1 MHVFLIAASMIISLF
16 GFAGGGGSSS
26 GGSSSSSS
34 GSSSSSSGGG
44 GSSWSSSHSSSR
56 NRKLNKKDAKTEEMI
71 ETLSDLAVIIILAIY
86 FIYAKKEMKK
96 RNIPGKTP
104 LSHTD
109 VASMSAAL
117 EMVDHNDTEQEKFLH
132 EEAKK
137 IFVDYQNDWSTF
149 NYDAIQ
155 NYTTDKYFQHACLM
169 LELLKTMNRKNVVS
183 DLVVLKTCLL
193 TAVDNASSLPMKV
206 RVLFKFSGTDGLV
219 EYNTGNALH
228 SDKVFNAGEI
238 WNFFYDGKSLKLDSI
253 SQLSESYSHLMESI
267 EKFAEENRLFYSP
280 DWGRLALPI
289 EGLIFNKST
298 FVTAD
303 INNHVIGMWDDCL
316 IQMYTYSAKPGD
328 ADSYYLVGQINTHKT
343 YKGVLILTRKKKSDL
358 KKPHAYN
365 EFKMEWEDFNKR
377 FGVYASSE
385 DALTAFELLN
395 PAFMEMLYDK
405 ELPYNLEVIGNTIYF
420 FAKVTEIDKDD
431 YAELLDVLREA
442 FKQLRM

>member
-1 MHVFLIAASMIISLF
+1 MHVFLIATSMIISLF

-26 GGSSSSSS
+26 GGF
-34 GSSSSSSGGG
+34 GGGG
-44 GSSWSSSHSSSR
+44 GSSWSSDHSSGH
-56 NRKLNKKDAKTEEMI
+56 RKLTKEEAQIKNMVGMASSLVVLI
-71 ETLSDLAVIIILAIY
+71 
-86 FIYAKKEMKK
+86 FISGYVLYEKKKEK
-96 RNIPGKTP
+96 NPHKTP
-104 LSHTD
+104 LSHSD
-109 VASMSAAL
+109 IASMSAAL
-117 EMVDHNDTEQEKFLH
+117 EMVDHNDTAQEKLLH

-267 EKFAEENRLFYSP
+267 EKFAEDNRLFYSP

-289 EGLIFNKST
+289 EGLIFNKRT

-303 INNHVIGMWDDCL
+303 INNHVIGMWNNCL
-316 IQMYTYSAKPGD
+316 IQMYTYSARPTD
-328 ADSYYLVGQINTHKT
+328 ADSYYLVGQINTRKT
-343 YKGVLILTRKKKSDL
+343 YKGVLVLTHKIKSEF
-358 KKPHAYN
+358 KKPYTYN
-365 EFKMEWEDFNKR
+365 EFKMEWEDFNKK
-377 FGVYASSE
+377 FDVYASSE

-420 FAKVTEIDKDD
+420 FSRIAETNKDS